1 MKKSCVSFVPC
12 VTCVLPLRKKFKKT
26 KLWSFCPLCRLCL
39 ASQENYQKSGFVP
52 CVACVSPL
60 RRNLKKQSCGELS
73 LGAKIVQLSS
83 IDLKIRFKS
92 IPTLLHSNVFHIEW
106 SVWVP
111 RSDGRDPLA
120 LSRILQN
127 TSSVVFLIH

>member
-12 VTCVLPLRKKFKKT
+12 VTCVLPLRKKFKKQ
-26 KLWSFCPLCRLCL
+26 SCV
-39 ASQENYQKSGFVP
+39 SFVP
-52 CVACVSPL
+52 CVACVLPL
-60 RRNLKKQSCGELS
+60 RRNSKKQSCGELS
-73 LGAKIVQLSS
+73 LGAKIVQLRS

-120 LSRILQN
+120 RAGA
-127 TSSVVFLIH
+127 TGSSKNHEFSLEICTGQE

>member
-1 MKKSCVSFVPC
+1 M
-12 VTCVLPLRKKFKKT
+12 
-26 KLWSFCPLCRLCL
+26 CRLCL

-60 RRNLKKQSCGELS
+60 RRNSKKQICGELS
-73 LGAKIVQLSS
+73 LGAKIVQLRS

-120 LSRILQN
+120 QN
-127 TSSVVFLIH
+127 VNVARFARNVE